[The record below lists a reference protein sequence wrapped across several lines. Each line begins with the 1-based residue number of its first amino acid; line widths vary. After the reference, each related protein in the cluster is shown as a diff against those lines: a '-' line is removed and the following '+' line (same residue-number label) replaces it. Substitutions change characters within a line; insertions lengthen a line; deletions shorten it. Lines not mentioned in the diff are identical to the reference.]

1 MNSVQP
7 HILSIPSPF
16 AFENGVLKVL
26 EPPETDQRI
35 LVDRLLGGQY
45 EKPYIVDDGYSRSLY
60 FSFAFVQ
67 SAMRVSKP
75 NSLELAYTR
84 KMMSFLLFQ
93 PHPKN
98 ILMLGLGGGSLAK
111 FCYQHL
117 PDTKITVIEINPHVL
132 AFRNEFKIPENSEH
146 FQVMLGDAAEY
157 VASCHS
163 NFDVIATD
171 AFDRHGYA
179 CSLCNR
185 AFYENLR
192 RLLTDNGLV
201 VSNMAGRREEKM
213 AHLKMLNDIFGGR
226 TLAVPVGRDDN
237 HVALAFSKPDF
248 EPCWQM
254 VHGRAKSLSKSIGL
268 DFEKFARK
276 FERSKSWITV
286 NEHFYPPSGSQAR
299 LKNACQTDS
308 GTSKESTE

>member
-1 MNSVQP
+1 MV
-7 HILSIPSPF
+7 
-16 AFENGVLKVL
+16 KVL
-26 EPPETDQRI
+26 EPPETDQPTLI
-35 LVDRLLGGQY
+35 NRLLGGRY
-45 EKPYIVDDGYSRSLY
+45 EKPYVVDDGYSRSLY

-84 KMMSFLLFQ
+84 KMMSFLLFL
-93 PHPKN
+93 PHPKS

-117 PDTKITVIEINPHVL
+117 PETKITVIEINPHVL
-132 AFRNEFKIPENSEH
+132 AFRNEFKIPENSER

-163 NFDVIATD
+163 KYDVIATD
-171 AFDRHGYA
+171 AFDKYGFA
-179 CSLCNR
+179 NSVCNR
-185 AFYENLR
+185 EFYENLR
-192 RLLTDNGLV
+192 SLLVGNGLI

-213 AHLKMLNDIFGGR
+213 AHLKMLSDIFSER

-237 HVALAFSKPDF
+237 HVALAFNQPDF
-248 EPCWQM
+248 EPCWQT

-268 DFEKFARK
+268 DFNKFARK
-276 FERSKSWITV
+276 FERSEKLDYVKRSFLSSIGL
-286 NEHFYPPSGSQAR
+286 SSDA
-299 LKNACQTDS
+299 
-308 GTSKESTE
+308 